1 MKNNWEEKA
10 EQALESLNGL
20 QRAVANPFLYTRIKA
35 LIEEQQNKWVR
46 LVGFIS
52 RPAIAISAAV
62 FFIGINTWVVLKHP
76 LNDTAAK
83 PPAETEQA
91 FEPEYAT
98 LNYTLAEQNTN
109 EK

>member
-35 LIEEQQNKWVR
+35 RIEEQQNKWVR
-46 LVGFIS
+46 LAGFIG
-52 RPAIAISAAV
+52 RPAIAITAAV
-62 FFIGINTWVVLKHP
+62 FFIAINAWVVVKHP
-76 LNDTAAK
+76 LSDTAAK
-83 PPAETEQA
+83 PSAEAEQA